1 MVIGLKARPGRSAL
15 ANERLTISKRLSA
28 LMADLDGADRSTDE
42 QLEELRAAIS
52 EALKRIAE
60 LDVALSAPD
69 ISPLIEQATPKQRR
83 GAARGRM
90 LLALACLHDMPA
102 SCAEAVKLLRNQ
114 IQTEIERIERTRHEE
129 F

>member
-1 MVIGLKARPGRSAL
+1 MVTTLKQRPGRSLL
-15 ANERLTISKRLSA
+15 ANERVKISRRLTA

-42 QLEELRAAIS
+42 QLEDLRAQIS

-60 LDVALSAPD
+60 LDVLLAAPD
-69 ISPLIEQATPKQRR
+69 LSPLLEQATPRQRR

-90 LLALACLHDMPA
+90 LLALACLHDMPP

-114 IQTEIERIERTRHEE
+114 IQVEIERIERSRHEE